1 MALGRPL
8 LFGLVLAVLP
18 MVAALVVGPLVGGL
32 GAGADRRVRLA
43 TRALI
48 AVPVVFFCPAGLYV
62 TDVVQRVTRD
72 GSLGIRSSGRAVLT
86 PIGMGFAGSLGIVCA
101 ISATLFLLAWTRDA
115 DGLRAAGSGAGLV
128 ALVGAAAVLV
138 LALVFARHWLAS
150 SVHSIGVGQGR
161 PFPYTWFPAVLGS
174 AVQVVVTGL
183 AAVGIDAF
191 RPLGRSSELL
201 LLGVAPAA
209 AAARYR
215 DRHRSDR
222 TLGQTVRELVVPV
235 GAVALVV
242 AGESVLIN
250 AQRVRW
256 PYLVSPDVA
265 KSPAQVALLRAAQ
278 QIAGSGHRGTAELY
292 PLPLIVILAAMAA
305 VAAIGLDRVALRSTR
320 EGVAQ
325 R

>member
-18 MVAALVVGPLVGGL
+18 MVAALVVGPLFGGL
-32 GAGADRRVRLA
+32 GADADRHVRLA

-174 AVQVVVTGL
+174 AVQLVVTGL

-201 LLGVAPAA
+201 LLGFAPWLFVGSAPLAIAHYLRLADGGRIGGLIDQRPQVFVDIPLPVALTLIA
-209 AAARYR
+209 AAARAPATGT
-215 DRHRSDR
+215 DPTGRS
-222 TLGQTVRELVVPV
+222 VRPF
-235 GAVALVV
+235 
-242 AGESVLIN
+242 
-250 AQRVRW
+250 
-256 PYLVSPDVA
+256 VS
-265 KSPAQVALLRAAQ
+265 SSFR
-278 QIAGSGHRGTAELY
+278 
-292 PLPLIVILAAMAA
+292 
-305 VAAIGLDRVALRSTR
+305 
-320 EGVAQ
+320 
-325 R
+325 